1 MSCIQCVHFPDGPG
15 ADSFSEKSFK
25 GPLDRMLID
34 ALNYIKSQFIE
45 EKVQKFPDRAEAERR
60 YNYPYVAIEEI
71 LTNTVYHRSYE
82 IREPI
87 EVRILPDRITIGS
100 FPGPD
105 RSITDKDMQECRFI
119 SRRYRNRRIGEFLK
133 ELDMTEGRGTGIP
146 KILQAIKKNDSPKP
160 IFHTDE
166 DRSYFIVEL
175 LLHPAFIK
183 GKEPELRPELSLQN
197 KILSILKDGDFS
209 KSAIAEKIGHKV
221 VSGELNKQV
230 RNLMKT
236 GLIEYTI
243 PKRPN
248 SPKQKYRLTSKGQ
261 NVGI

>member
-1 MSCIQCVHFPDGPG
+1 
-15 ADSFSEKSFK
+15 
-25 GPLDRMLID
+25 
-34 ALNYIKSQFIE
+34 
-45 EKVQKFPDRAEAERR
+45 
-60 YNYPYVAIEEI
+60 
-71 LTNTVYHRSYE
+71 
-82 IREPI
+82 
-87 EVRILPDRITIGS
+87 
-100 FPGPD
+100 
-105 RSITDKDMQECRFI
+105 
-119 SRRYRNRRIGEFLK
+119 
-133 ELDMTEGRGTGIP
+133 MTEGRGTGIP
-146 KILQAIKKNDSPKP
+146 KILQAIEKNDSPKP

-183 GKEPELRPELSLQN
+183 DKELELRPELSLQN

-248 SPKQKYRLTSKGQ
+248 SPKQKYRLTPKGKK
-261 NVGI
+261 VGI

>member
-1 MSCIQCVHFPDGPG
+1 
-15 ADSFSEKSFK
+15 
-25 GPLDRMLID
+25 
-34 ALNYIKSQFIE
+34 
-45 EKVQKFPDRAEAERR
+45 
-60 YNYPYVAIEEI
+60 
-71 LTNTVYHRSYE
+71 
-82 IREPI
+82 
-87 EVRILPDRITIGS
+87 
-100 FPGPD
+100 
-105 RSITDKDMQECRFI
+105 MQECRFI

-146 KILQAIKKNDSPKP
+146 KILQAIEKNDSPKP

-183 GKEPELRPELSLQN
+183 GKEPELRPELRPELSLQN
-197 KILSILKDGDFS
+197 KILRILKNGDFS

-230 RNLMKT
+230 RNLMKA

-243 PKRPN
+243 TKRPN

-261 NVGI
+261 KVNKYDISHFLAN